1 MADAFAIIWLID
13 TIVGWS
19 AQIYKFLSDVAGAPA
34 EITSLLSELHTPQET
49 FSLVRDTA
57 SRIRQSS
64 ILANSAWWLPAL
76 RGVLE
81 QCKTDFK
88 LLLTIVVGS
97 KQDNYIHSWERLYR
111 DFRWVLK
118 KDELQETVNRLKR
131 YKSSLMLILL
141 SSQYARPWSHT
152 PSRMLM
158 LQVLNHWSNT

>member
-1 MADAFAIIWLID
+1 M
-13 TIVGWS
+13 
-19 AQIYKFLSDVAGAPA
+19 AGAPA
-34 EITSLLSELHTPQET
+34 EITSLLSELHTLQET

-57 SRIRQSS
+57 SRIKQSS
-64 ILANSAWWLPAL
+64 ILANNARWLPAL

-81 QCKTDFK
+81 QCKTDFR

-118 KDELQETVNRLKR
+118 KDELQETVNRLER

-158 LQVLNHWSNT
+158 LQVLNHWGNT